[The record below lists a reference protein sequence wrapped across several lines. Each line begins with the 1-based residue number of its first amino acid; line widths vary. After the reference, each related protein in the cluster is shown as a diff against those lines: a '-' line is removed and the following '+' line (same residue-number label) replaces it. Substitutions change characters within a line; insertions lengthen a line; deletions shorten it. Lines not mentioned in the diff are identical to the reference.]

1 MTDDRGV
8 PHALSRERADLLRT
22 SRPRGTLHQTRYP
35 QITLSEQTCTS
46 HTPTRHLLYVSL
58 RPCCFIFKLET
69 SAFLSWQID
78 KFLIASFTRIVTL
91 VRGYMG
97 KGNAATERD
106 PETNGRAHP
115 SPVAF

>member
-1 MTDDRGV
+1 MTVAYPTPFPGSV
-8 PHALSRERADLLRT
+8 LIHSEQVGPGALYTKL
-22 SRPRGTLHQTRYP
+22 GTLKL
-35 QITLSEQTCTS
+35 LSHNKLV

-78 KFLIASFTRIVTL
+78 KFLIALFTRIVTL